1 MLPFR
6 LPIPRPTTA
15 LSGLSD
21 DFAQPLD
28 FLSAGIIRRGDT
40 LKGETTLNLTDRIA
54 HDSAV
59 SRDYL
64 ERILPGELRRKR
76 GEISEEALE
85 ALKKEANA
93 ATTRDALRG
102 TVERFSLEKYIKAAQ
117 SDLKELREQIL
128 PALLKAPKVPKNV
141 MQVTPQDMAQL
152 NEIQATRKALI
163 DKAQKAEGATR
174 QLLADVESLGGDAKA
189 VKALNK
195 VDDDIV
201 AARSKLIAAEDETN
215 RDLVELSKEFNREA
229 PKINP
234 VALEKFHRMN
244 PDVFSTINP
253 SLTTKDLR
261 MSNRAEAMFLSAE
274 GRERFA
280 GMRMLRDAMK
290 GVEPTGNVVP
300 EAAMDAMRLNPFD
313 DPRIPTSD
321 MLNSFIREAVNDPF
335 RGNIGPNRGFF
346 DYGA

>member
-1 MLPFR
+1 M
-6 LPIPRPTTA
+6 TA

-40 LKGETTLNLTDRIA
+40 LKGETTLNLGERILHNDA
-54 HDSAV
+54 AN
-59 SRDYL
+59 RYFL
-64 ERILPGELRRKR
+64 ERIRPAELRRKR
-76 GEISEEALE
+76 GEISEKAFE
-85 ALKKEANA
+85 ALKKEAQTGA
-93 ATTRDALRG
+93 MRDALVG

-141 MQVTPQDMAQL
+141 MQITPQDMSQL
-152 NEIQATRKALI
+152 NEIQAARASLI
-163 DKAQKAEGATR
+163 GRAQEAEGATR
-174 QLLADVESLGGDAKA
+174 QLLADVEMLGGDAKA
-189 VKALNK
+189 MKALNE

-215 RDLVELSKEFNREA
+215 RELVDLSKEFNREA
-229 PKINP
+229 SKINQK
-234 VALEKFHRMN
+234 ALDNFHMMN
-244 PDVFSTINP
+244 PDVFETAGSP
-253 SLTTKDLR
+253 LTTKDLR
-261 MSNRAEAMFLSAE
+261 VANKGGGMFLSYE

-290 GVEPTGNVVP
+290 SVEPTGNVVP
-300 EAAMDAMRLNPFD
+300 EATMDAMRLNPFD
-313 DPRIPTSD
+313 DPRVPTSD
-321 MLNSFIREAVNDPF
+321 LLNSFIREAVNDPF
-335 RGNIGPNRGFF
+335 RGNIGPDRGFF

>member
-1 MLPFR
+1 V
-6 LPIPRPTTA
+6 TA

-40 LKGETTLNLTDRIA
+40 LKGETTLNLSERIA
-54 HDSAV
+54 NNPVVRLNVRERLLPSA
-59 SRDYL
+59 
-64 ERILPGELRRKR
+64 IRRVR
-76 GEISEEALE
+76 GEIPDETFN
-85 ALKKEANA
+85 ALKKEIESDEI
-93 ATTRDALRG
+93 TGALRG

-141 MQVTPQDMAQL
+141 MQVTPQAMAQID
-152 NEIQATRKALI
+152 EIQAARTALM
-163 DKAQKAEGATR
+163 DRAFDAEGVTR
-174 QLLADVESLGGDAKA
+174 QLMADAERLGGDAKA

-195 VDDDIV
+195 VDDEIVKARSRLV
-201 AARSKLIAAEDETN
+201 AAENQTN
-215 RDLVELSKEFNREA
+215 EELVELAKEFRRGAREI
-229 PKINP
+229 P
-234 VALEKFHRMN
+234 LEVQEKLRQLN
-244 PDVFSTINP
+244 SSVFDMEDLSSIADTR
-253 SLTTKDLR
+253 DLR
-261 MSNRAEAMFLSAE
+261 RVNQILAEDLSRE
-274 GRERFA
+274 GAERFA
-280 GMRMLRDAMK
+280 GMRVLRDAMK
-290 GVEPTGNVVP
+290 SAEPTGNVVP

-313 DPRIPTSD
+313 DARVPTSD